1 MNGGNLA
8 EIRSARLYSITGR
21 VQGVWFRDSTRTE
34 ALRLGLRGY
43 AINLDD
49 GSVEVYAVGSSA
61 ELDTLESWL
70 GKGPP
75 LARVERVVAKQAAVE
90 HCEGFV
96 IG

>member
-1 MNGGNLA
+1 MDDDNVA
-8 EIRSARLYSITGR
+8 ELRSARLFSITGR

-49 GSVEVYAVGSSA
+49 GSVEVYVVGSSA
-61 ELDTLESWL
+61 AMEMLEAWL
-70 GKGPP
+70 EDGPP
-75 LARVERVVAKQAAVE
+75 LAKVDRVVAKQAAVE